1 MENISR
7 KKTEQRAITKVRA
20 LIDEIENLSY
30 NFSENDKGISFDGT
44 IDVFKGRIDKKSNFE
59 GSIKVQIKGRTVK
72 SIKDKT
78 TNFSIQKN
86 DLSNFLK
93 EDGGIF
99 IVVNF
104 LIGNHCKYSIYTKC
118 LYPAYLKKLES
129 KMVNNPNKELKI
141 QFEKVE
147 KPEDFEKLCINFKSE
162 QNIQK
167 HNYNSINNLHNID
180 PKCIDKMVIYTQTK
194 KGDLLENILTK
205 EQLLYTYATT
215 GDLIDIS
222 SIKFN
227 IMVEK
232 IKSLFTSKD
241 ENIKFDGNIITHEN
255 GKKIISFGKSFIINL
270 NTSKIDVE
278 IKGSFHERLK
288 AIRFLKS
295 IRDNG
300 GFNIKKTFIKVTN
313 IDISD
318 DSLNKIHTN
327 YNHIQRFMDKHG
339 ISKEL
344 NFDNWDNSDF
354 NRLQVIISSIENNT
368 AVRIDNAPPYS
379 MIGSYRIKDLT
390 LSLFAPKQK
399 NGLFRTY
406 SIWNSEKNF
415 GTFKMSMRN
424 GEDIIC
430 NNKYLILNE
439 EAYYSDDINYVE
451 MKESIDNLV
460 LNEDNRYLINCQVL
474 SLISVYDKNRN
485 EHLLYYAMWLTD
497 KLIPN
502 SDGYEKDIYFVNRC
516 QICERLGMLSTNN
529 KERLIEIKESSNDT
543 QIKISCNLLIG
554 NELEAKLLFNRLD
567 SETQNIFKKFPIA
580 KYFN

>member
-1 MENISR
+1 M
-7 KKTEQRAITKVRA
+7 
-20 LIDEIENLSY
+20 
-30 NFSENDKGISFDGT
+30 
-44 IDVFKGRIDKKSNFE
+44 
-59 GSIKVQIKGRTVK
+59 K

-99 IVVNF
+99 IVANF

-180 PKCIDKMVIYTQTK
+180 PKRIDKMVIYNQTK

-241 ENIKFDGNIITHEN
+241 GNIKFDGNIITHEN
-255 GKKIISFGKSFIINL
+255 GEKIISFGKSFIINL

-327 YNHIQRFMDKHG
+327 YNHIQRFMDKHR
-339 ISKEL
+339 ISKDL
-344 NFDNWDNSDF
+344 NFDNWDNFDF

-368 AVRIDNAPPYS
+368 AVKIDNAPPYS

-390 LSLFAPKQK
+390 LSLFAPKQE

-424 GEDIIC
+424 GDDIIC
-430 NNKYLILNE
+430 DNKYLVLNE
-439 EAYYSDDINYVE
+439 EAYYSDDINYDE
-451 MKESIDNLV
+451 MKESITNLDF
-460 LNEDNRYLINCQVL
+460 NEDNRYLTNCQVL
-474 SLISVYDKNRN
+474 NLIKVYDKTGNKR
-485 EHLLYYAMWLTD
+485 LLCCAMWLTD
-497 KLIPN
+497 KLISN
-502 SDGYEKDIYFVNRC
+502 SDDYEKGIYFINKC
-516 QICERLGMLSTNN
+516 QISERRGFLSRDDRERLF
-529 KERLIEIKESSNDT
+529 KIKESSTDT
-543 QIKISCNLLIG
+543 QIKISCNLLLR
-554 NELEAKLLFNRLD
+554 NKLDAELQFKQLEPEA
-567 SETQNIFKKFPIA
+567 QNIFKNFPVA